1 MKSTKNGLER
11 KAITFNSLDKKEM
24 QNIYGGGYFAWDS
37 KTKTLYY
44 VPYGDPPAA
53 QK

>member
-1 MKSTKNGLER
+1 MKSTRNGLSE
-11 KAITFNSLDKKEM
+11 AITFKSLDKKEM

-44 VPYGDPPAA
+44 VPYQDPP